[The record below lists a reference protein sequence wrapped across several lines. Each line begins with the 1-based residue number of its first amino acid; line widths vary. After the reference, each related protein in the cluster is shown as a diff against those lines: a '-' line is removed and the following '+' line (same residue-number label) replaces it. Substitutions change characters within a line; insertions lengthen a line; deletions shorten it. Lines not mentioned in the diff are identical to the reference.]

1 MLDRFSDKCF
11 MFIIFFLCDSE
22 MQLFNLEYLTLP
34 PNLLGQLQYLL
45 ETKITYIEIVELY
58 ARRNVIFFDVIF
70 FDLLV

>member
-1 MLDRFSDKCF
+1 
-11 MFIIFFLCDSE
+11 